1 MVANICL
8 LFLTMRG
15 QEQSKLEIQKCMN
28 KYTFSMYKY
37 VKWFVSFLI
46 FLSFGRG

>member
-1 MVANICL
+1 MFAVFDNEKIK
-8 LFLTMRG
+8 T
-15 QEQSKLEIQKCMN
+15 EQIRIQKCMN